1 MQNNKFNNGDLVYL
15 VTDPY
20 QFKRMITGIK
30 FNLGGS
36 IMYEVSIGSE
46 TSVHYE
52 QEIYSEVNNSL
63 KLGYDKKEE

>member
-1 MQNNKFNNGDLVYL
+1 MNNKFKNGELIYL
-15 VTDPY
+15 ITDPY

-36 IMYEVSIGSE
+36 IMYDVSIGSE

-52 QEIYSEVNNSL
+52 QEISLEVNNSL